1 MKDNMIKIFPPP
13 YVRPPLEVLNG
24 IPVFSTQDRYVKNY
38 TQIAADHV
46 AAMEPGNENPFIE
59 NDLWIELEN
68 STRTLVRKYVVD
80 GARVLDV
87 GVGLGRVLGP
97 LGSLQR
103 YGIDIS
109 LDYLQRA
116 RERGF
121 EVAFS
126 RIEDMPY
133 EDNYFDAVVACDV
146 LEHVID
152 LHACCLQLLRVLRP
166 GGVLIVRVPYL
177 DDMEAYLDENLPY
190 EFIHVRS
197 FDVPSLRILFGKIL
211 GLRYQEHDFVA
222 PYLKDALFKIKLLP
236 GSSLAARL
244 AREATDADHP
254 LWILRKVTEISHE
267 TFRNWIYHLRDHNP
281 ALCKEL
287 LPELVE
293 GLEVNI
299 VFLKPS

>member
-1 MKDNMIKIFPPP
+1 MLD
-13 YVRPPLEVLNG
+13 G
-24 IPVFSTQDRYVKNY
+24 IPVFSARDRYVDNY

-46 AAMEPGNENPFIE
+46 AAVQQGNENPFID
-59 NDLWIELEN
+59 NDLWVELEN
-68 STRTLVRKYVVD
+68 STRTLVRKYVAD

-97 LGSLQR
+97 LDSLQR

-109 LDYLQRA
+109 IDYLERA

-133 EDNYFDAVVACDV
+133 EDGYFDAIVACDV

-152 LHACCLQLLRVLRP
+152 LHRCCLQLLRVLRP

-177 DDMEAYLDENLPY
+177 DDMAAYLDESLPY

-211 GLRYQEHDFVA
+211 GMQYEEHAFVA

-236 GSSLAARL
+236 DSSLAARL
-244 AREATDADHP
+244 AQDATDSDHP
-254 LWILRKVTEISHE
+254 LWILRKVTEVSQE
-267 TFRNWIYHLRDHNP
+267 TFRNWIYALRDQKP
-281 ALCKEL
+281 ALCREL

-299 VFLKPS
+299 VFTKPN

>member
-1 MKDNMIKIFPPP
+1 MFRPPVP
-13 YVRPPLEVLNG
+13 HYVRTPLDVLDG
-24 IPVFSTQDRYVKNY
+24 IPVFSARDRYVNNY
-38 TQIAADHV
+38 IQIAADHV
-46 AAMEPGNENPFIE
+46 AAMQHGNENPFID
-59 NDLWIELEN
+59 NNLWIELEN
-68 STRTLVRKYVVD
+68 STRNLIRKYVAD

-97 LGSLQR
+97 LNTLQR

-109 LDYLQRA
+109 LEYLQKA

-133 EDNYFDAVVACDV
+133 EDGFFDAVIACDV

-152 LHACCLQLLRVLRP
+152 LHGCCLQLLRVLRP

-197 FDVPSLRILFGKIL
+197 FDVPSLKILFGKIL

-236 GSSLAARL
+236 GSSLAARV

-267 TFRNWIYHLRDHNP
+267 TFRNWIYRLRDQSP

-287 LPELVE
+287 LPELVN

-299 VFLKPS
+299 VFVKPS

>member
-1 MKDNMIKIFPPP
+1 MD
-13 YVRPPLEVLNG
+13 
-24 IPVFSTQDRYVKNY
+24 NY

-46 AAMEPGNENPFIE
+46 AAVQQGNENPFID
-59 NDLWIELEN
+59 NDLWVELEN
-68 STRTLVRKYVVD
+68 STRTLVRKYVAD

-97 LGSLQR
+97 LDSLQR

-109 LDYLQRA
+109 IDYLERA

-133 EDNYFDAVVACDV
+133 EDGYFDAIVACDV

-152 LHACCLQLLRVLRP
+152 LHRCCLQLLRVLRP

-177 DDMEAYLDENLPY
+177 DDMAAYLDESLPY

-211 GLRYQEHDFVA
+211 GMQYEEHAFVA

-236 GSSLAARL
+236 DSSLAARL
-244 AREATDADHP
+244 AQDATDSDHP
-254 LWILRKVTEISHE
+254 LWILRKVTEVSQE
-267 TFRNWIYHLRDHNP
+267 TFRNWIYALRDQKP
-281 ALCKEL
+281 ALCREL

-299 VFLKPS
+299 VFTKPN

>member
-1 MKDNMIKIFPPP
+1 MLD
-13 YVRPPLEVLNG
+13 G
-24 IPVFSTQDRYVKNY
+24 IPVFSARDRYVDNY
-38 TQIAADHV
+38 TKIAADHM
-46 AAMEPGNENPFIE
+46 AAMQQGNENPFID
-59 NDLWIELEN
+59 NDLWVELEN
-68 STRTLVRKYVVD
+68 STRILVQKYVAD
-80 GARVLDV
+80 GARILDV

-97 LGSLQR
+97 LDSLQR

-109 LDYLQRA
+109 FDYLHKA
-116 RERGF
+116 RECGF

-133 EDNYFDAVVACDV
+133 EDGYFDAVIACDV

-152 LHACCLQLLRVLRP
+152 LHGCCLQLLRVLRP

-177 DDMEAYLDENLPY
+177 DDMAAYLDESLPY

-197 FDVPSLRILFGKIL
+197 FDVPSLRILFEKIL
-211 GLRYQEHDFVA
+211 GLHYEEHDFVA

-254 LWILRKVTEISHE
+254 LWILRKVTEVSQE
-267 TFRNWIYHLRDHNP
+267 TFRNWIYALRDQRP

-299 VFLKPS
+299 VFTKPN